1 MRGEER
7 GVETEGTII
16 YVAGNPDL
24 YPAEYYDAQ
33 GRKET
38 YEIQL
43 QRLEAILT
51 EAAELSDIIALE
63 TEIARVRYE
72 IEALEKRACR
82 GMSAE
87 EVELLLS
94 LLERVRENLD
104 EENEVT
110 V

>member
-1 MRGEER
+1 MRPSATR
-7 GVETEGTII
+7 S
-16 YVAGNPDL
+16 
-24 YPAEYYDAQ
+24 
-33 GRKET
+33 R
-38 YEIQL
+38 
-43 QRLEAILT
+43 
-51 EAAELSDIIALE
+51 
-63 TEIARVRYE
+63 
-72 IEALEKRACR
+72 ALEKRACR